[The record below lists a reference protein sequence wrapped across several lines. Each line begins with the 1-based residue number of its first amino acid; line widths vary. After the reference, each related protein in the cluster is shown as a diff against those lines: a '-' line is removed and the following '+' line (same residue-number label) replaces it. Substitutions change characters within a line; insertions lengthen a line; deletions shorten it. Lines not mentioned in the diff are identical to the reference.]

1 MGYLAVSA
9 TKHCAVGT
17 PYPLPLMTRDANMH
31 FDFAIQPPT
40 NVIDLLSQGREN
52 VWPVC
57 QMVVNDDLR
66 QTDLTDLVCI
76 TYSYEQH
83 LLWKVT
89 YILVT
94 YNML

>member
-1 MGYLAVSA
+1 MREECCSEVLPLYGYRKEHRRQMGYLAVSA

-52 VWPVC
+52 V
-57 QMVVNDDLR
+57 
-66 QTDLTDLVCI
+66 
-76 TYSYEQH
+76 
-83 LLWKVT
+83 
-89 YILVT
+89 
-94 YNML
+94 